1 MATVNKLQL
10 WAADVG
16 NAFLNGITRDK
27 LYIIAGPE
35 FGPEREGKAL
45 ILYKS
50 MYGAR
55 ASCAR
60 FHEHLAAKLLALGF
74 NPSKADPDLW
84 YRDKGDHYEY
94 VATYIDDLLI
104 ASRNPESI
112 IKAME
117 ERYILKGVGVPSYYL
132 GGDVIQGHTLDEW
145 KLEPTD
151 CILASKTYATN
162 MIEKFE

>member
-1 MATVNKLQL
+1 MFLLATVNKLQL

-16 NAFLNGITRDK
+16 NAFLNGISRDK

-55 ASCAR
+55 ASCAH

-74 NPSKADPDLW
+74 NPSKADPDLC
-84 YRDKGDHYEY
+84 YRDKGGHYEY
-94 VATYIDDLLI
+94 ATTYIDDLLI

-112 IKAME
+112 VQAME
-117 ERYILKGVGVPSYYL
+117 
-132 GGDVIQGHTLDEW
+132 
-145 KLEPTD
+145 
-151 CILASKTYATN
+151 
-162 MIEKFE
+162 